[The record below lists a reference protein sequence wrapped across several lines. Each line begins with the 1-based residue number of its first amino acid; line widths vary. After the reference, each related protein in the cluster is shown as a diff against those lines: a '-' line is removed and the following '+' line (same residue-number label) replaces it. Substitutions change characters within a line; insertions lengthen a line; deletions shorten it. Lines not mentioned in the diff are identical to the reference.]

1 MSRSSPKPHAQTH
14 RLERVGEAVRQALAD
29 ILARGQARDSDLERY
44 PVTIPSVRMS
54 PDLKLA
60 TVLVMPLGGEGA
72 ATTMKALDR
81 HKRELRALV
90 ARRVN
95 LKFAP
100 DLRFVLDSTFDA
112 QARMEALLNSP
123 AVARDLA
130 RGEEET

>member
-1 MSRSSPKPHAQTH
+1 MTPNDEQ
-14 RLERVGEAVRQALAD
+14 
-29 ILARGQARDSDLERY
+29 
-44 PVTIPSVRMS
+44 
-54 PDLKLA
+54 
-60 TVLVMPLGGEGA
+60 
-72 ATTMKALDR
+72 
-81 HKRELRALV
+81 ELRGLV